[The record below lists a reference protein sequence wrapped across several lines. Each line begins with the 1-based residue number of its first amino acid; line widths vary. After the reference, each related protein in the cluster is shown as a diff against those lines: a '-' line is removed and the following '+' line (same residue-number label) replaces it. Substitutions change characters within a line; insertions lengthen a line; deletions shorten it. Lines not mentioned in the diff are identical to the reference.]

1 MSVLI
6 FLLAW
11 TVLSLPLGILIG
23 KAIAEMDGRVR
34 YPVTG
39 KSARRNSRNDLGLLI
54 VRDRLGRKSG

>member
-23 KAIAEMDGRVR
+23 KAIAEDGRVR

-54 VRDRLGRKSG
+54 VRDRLGRKS